1 MKLSN
6 MSQDI
11 FLLGRTML
19 TPMMTLHLA
28 TVAPAAM
35 LGTYLIFWAKGTA
48 NHRLLGKIYMTLM
61 LVTAL
66 ASLFIPATVGPQFFG
81 HFGWIHL
88 LSLLVLVSVPRAYYA
103 ARNHNVISHKFA
115 MAGVYFGGI
124 LVAGVFTLAP
134 GRYLNQLFFG

>member
-1 MKLSN
+1 
-6 MSQDI
+6 
-11 FLLGRTML
+11 ML

-48 NHRLLGKIYMTLM
+48 THRLLGKIYMILM
-61 LVTAL
+61 LITAL
-66 ASLFIPATVGPQFFG
+66 ASLFIPATVGPPFIG
-81 HFGWIHL
+81 HFGWIHM
-88 LSLLVLVSVPRAYYA
+88 LSLLVLASVPRAYYA
-103 ARNHNVISHKFA
+103 ARKHNVVSHKFS

-124 LVAGVFTLAP
+124 LVAGGFTLAP

>member
-1 MKLSN
+1 
-6 MSQDI
+6 
-11 FLLGRTML
+11 ML

-28 TVAPAAM
+28 TVVPAAM

-66 ASLFIPATVGPQFFG
+66 ASLLIPTAGETQFLG

-88 LSLLVLVSVPRAYYA
+88 LSLVVLVSIPRAYYA
-103 ARNHNVISHKFA
+103 ARNHDVIKHKFE
-115 MAGVYFGGI
+115 MIGLYVGGI
-124 LVAGVFTLAP
+124 LVAGAFTLAP

>member
-1 MKLSN
+1 
-6 MSQDI
+6 
-11 FLLGRTML
+11 ML

-48 NHRLLGKIYMTLM
+48 THRLLGKIYMILM
-61 LVTAL
+61 LITAL
-66 ASLFIPATVGPQFFG
+66 ASLFIPAMVGPQFID
-81 HFGWIHL
+81 HFGWIL
-88 LSLLVLVSVPRAYYA
+88 MLSLLVLASVPRAYYA
-103 ARNHNVISHKFA
+103 ARKHNVVSHKFS

-124 LVAGVFTLAP
+124 LVAGGFTLAP

>member
-1 MKLSN
+1 
-6 MSQDI
+6 
-11 FLLGRTML
+11 ML
-19 TPMMTLHLA
+19 TPMMILHLT

-48 NHRLLGKIYMTLM
+48 AHRLLGKIYMTLM

-66 ASLFIPATVGPQFFG
+66 ASLFIPAAVGPQFFG

-103 ARNHNVISHKFA
+103 GQKPQRDQPQIRHGRGLLRRYFSGWRIHTC
-115 MAGVYFGGI
+115 AGPLSEPAI
-124 LVAGVFTLAP
+124 LWLV
-134 GRYLNQLFFG
+134 